1 MMIRNVAAASDRPL
15 VNEGVAVCQ
24 RVFYHVCADQRIK
37 DRNGREK
44 LARSIIDGYQRGVE
58 DEGSLRRLFI

>member
-1 MMIRNVAAASDRPL
+1 MMIRNVAAASYMPL
-15 VNEGVAVCQ
+15 VNEDVAVCQ

-44 LARSIIDGYQRGVE
+44 LARSIIDRYQRGVQ
-58 DEGSLRRLFI
+58 DEVSLRRLFI